1 MKATVVVVQL
11 VERSL
16 PASEN
21 RGSNPMPKFTCT
33 FNCIEKPK
41 ENKDEEAG
49 NGPILKTKKVYLD
62 AYSYK
67 VRQVIF
73 KYFFAIAN
81 MILSRI
87 ANNRDR
93 ALTVCCLLGKNSLE
107 CFVNV
112 ARNKQYLNGPTFPN
126 HNRRVQL
133 ITTDRRKFW

>member
-49 NGPILKTKKVYLD
+49 NGPILKTEKVYLD

-67 VRQVIF
+67 ARQVI
-73 KYFFAIAN
+73 
-81 MILSRI
+81 LSI
-87 ANNRDR
+87 F
-93 ALTVCCLLGKNSLE
+93 S
-107 CFVNV
+107 
-112 ARNKQYLNGPTFPN
+112 P
-126 HNRRVQL
+126 
-133 ITTDRRKFW
+133 